1 MITDYMTYFDVYG
14 KPMSDDYLENMTVV
28 NAVGSK
34 TDVQVLFTNE
44 KYNRVCQSGLV
55 KPIYNGGANWLR
67 ELQQTV
73 RNSGFNSKTENE
85 KLEAI
90 HNIEVTEENKSV
102 APMSKCTDNCD
113 YITAPHLIQYTDI
126 DGEKE
131 YIAISDYC
139 IERMNAVGDIISSV
153 SLSYTDYEDEDKET
167 ATEKWHIISDQ
178 VQALK
183 DSIEHNAIKCN
194 IEFIKWS
201 VYGTWLISP
210 LNDEENRKIVES
222 ISSLF
227 DSHTEETKDITVTH
241 AETSD
246 KAETAEKAYE
256 SDKAETADKAYESD
270 KAKAS
275 EKAYE
280 SESAKVADGLTDEAL
295 QRVAD
300 TIIDKI
306 TSERLDVLN
315 SIASIAESI
324 RKEREEKIANEYTP
338 IEYAEELRADDI
350 YCSKTLEEAYNI
362 LNKYRRLLIT
372 GSTGEGKTELA
383 HYIAYKITGHKI
395 NSPGEYRN
403 ICEVSAREGNSL
415 VGSGYKK
422 NGVLDR
428 FTRYIQENNI
438 EEKCVVICNEIQAS
452 DMGYILGDKL
462 WEEFNS
468 TELSSV
474 SSNIYFIFTACNDRD
489 FGVDSQVTQR
499 VPSVDVGYISNKY
512 KERINK
518 IKALHSGKENIIDL
532 VQQINDIEDY
542 PIITI
547 RQLMKMMG
555 GEKLNV
561 ADSTI
566 SERTFKLIQQLNGMV

>member
-1 MITDYMTYFDVYG
+1 MITDYMTYFGVYG
-14 KPMSDDYLENMTVV
+14 KPMNDDYLENMAVV
-28 NAVGSK
+28 NGVSSK

-73 RNSGFNSKTENE
+73 RDSEFNSKTENE
-85 KLEAI
+85 KIEVI
-90 HNIEVTEENKSV
+90 HNIEVQDENKSV
-102 APMSKCTDNCD
+102 VPVGSCTDNCD

-131 YIAISDYC
+131 YIAISEYC
-139 IERMNAVGDIISSV
+139 IERMNAVGEIISSV
-153 SLSYTDYEDEDKET
+153 SLIYTDYADEDKET
-167 ATEKWHIISDQ
+167 ATEKWHITSDQ
-178 VQALK
+178 VQVLK
-183 DSIEHNAIKCN
+183 DSIEHNEIKCN
-194 IEFIKWS
+194 IEYIKWS
-201 VYGTWLISP
+201 RYGTWLISP
-210 LNDEENRKIVES
+210 LNDEENRKIVQS

-227 DSHTEETKDITVTH
+227 DSNTEDTKDITVTH

-246 KAETAEKAYE
+246 KSYE
-256 SDKAETADKAYESD
+256 SEKSET
-270 KAKAS
+270 S
-275 EKAYE
+275 EKSYE

-295 QRVAD
+295 QCVAD
-300 TIIDKI
+300 TIIEKI

-350 YCSKTLEEAYNI
+350 YCSKTLEEADNI

-428 FTRYIQENNI
+428 FTRYIKENNI

-474 SSNIYFIFTACNDRD
+474 QSNIYFIFTACNDRD

-518 IKALHSGKENIIDL
+518 IKALHIGKENIIDL
-532 VQQINDIEDY
+532 VQQINDIEEY

-547 RQLMKMMG
+547 RQLMKMMS

-561 ADSTI
+561 TDSTI
-566 SERTFKLIQQLNGMV
+566 SERTFKLIQQLNRMIQGDTNK